1 MNKFLAFSLEFQK
14 FFSITRIFF
23 LTVGENNFCNK
34 IPLLF
39 QVLLPVPDYVY
50 TMLPLDQM
58 KTMTFSITPVLF
70 NVGINEK
77 ATLAHK
83 MGLNAPQEKNNI
95 DNFKALAEYY
105 RRYKK
110 LHLNTATSKNG
121 KSNCFIFLFAIKIG
135 VSILDSFFGKL
146 QFSGKA
152 VSLF

>member
-1 MNKFLAFSLEFQK
+1 MVIFE
-14 FFSITRIFF
+14 FF
-23 LTVGENNFCNK
+23 LF
-34 IPLLF
+34 LF

-121 KSNCFIFLFAIKIG
+121 KSIFFSIQTLELHSAGNFAHSCGPRVSYSLGLIVKIR
-135 VSILDSFFGKL
+135 VL
-146 QFSGKA
+146 
-152 VSLF
+152 

>member
-1 MNKFLAFSLEFQK
+1 M
-14 FFSITRIFF
+14 
-23 LTVGENNFCNK
+23 
-34 IPLLF
+34 
-39 QVLLPVPDYVY
+39 LLPVPDYVY

-121 KSNCFIFLFAIKIG
+121 KSNCFSICNKDGSAYSRLLFWKI
-135 VSILDSFFGKL
+135 
-146 QFSGKA
+146 
-152 VSLF
+152 

>member
-1 MNKFLAFSLEFQK
+1 M
-14 FFSITRIFF
+14 
-23 LTVGENNFCNK
+23 
-34 IPLLF
+34 
-39 QVLLPVPDYVY
+39 LLPVPDYVY

-121 KSNCFIFLFAIKIG
+121 KSNCFFSICNKDWSVYSRLLFWKIVIFFY
-135 VSILDSFFGKL
+135 
-146 QFSGKA
+146 SGKQ
-152 VSLF
+152 

>member
-1 MNKFLAFSLEFQK
+1 MNVAIFVFIDILKSFLK
-14 FFSITRIFF
+14 NSI
-23 LTVGENNFCNK
+23 K
-34 IPLLF
+34 F

-83 MGLNAPQEKNNI
+83 MGLNGPQEKNNI

-110 LHLNTATSKNG
+110 LNLNTSTSKNG
-121 KSNCFIFLFAIKIG
+121 KSKHHNHFCIFEEFRPGGWKLSKTRGAPTILSQKIYLINSK
-135 VSILDSFFGKL
+135 V
-146 QFSGKA
+146 
-152 VSLF
+152 